1 MSLAHIQN
9 RQEPTIFGKNL
20 NVLNSATT
28 INGNVVVNGTI
39 NGTSS
44 QGQND
49 NNVWTGTNTYSV
61 QRPTCSISSVN
72 NNDAVNENNL
82 VTLLSSNSIINKTAT
97 WTGSNTFTQ
106 NVNASSSTLNPSSST
121 DAVIGNYLMSSL
133 DARANSIPSS
143 NNTWTGTN
151 TFSNYIPTRN
161 IDETNSNSAVTK
173 QYVDTKLTST
183 AKGNAVS
190 SVSQTPL
197 SSYNFGTQYLAHQ
210 IQFIGAGGGSTSGA
224 SGDCSPNF
232 AGVSGGC
239 GVCATLFV
247 LMYSPLAAS
256 QSLPTNLGRFSI
268 DVGVGGKA
276 GVGCGSDSSSGN
288 GGATVLYGTAIS
300 GVGLTSTTHQI
311 IRCNGGFG
319 FTGTCGQA
327 GTTSQAT
334 YSNINSNM
342 VSPYSKCNG
351 RQGTQNGGE
360 IYQYAGYDKYGAG
373 APGLKC
379 SNGIQ
384 GYNGGYTLTS
394 YEI

>member
-1 MSLAHIQN
+1 MSLSHIQN
-9 RQEPTIFGKNL
+9 RTESTTFGKNL
-20 NVLNSATT
+20 NVLNASTT

-49 NNVWTGTNTYSV
+49 NNIWTGTNTYSV
-61 QRPTCSISSVN
+61 QRPTCSISPVN
-72 NNDAVNENNL
+72 NSDAVNENNL
-82 VTLLSSNSIINKTAT
+82 ISSFSSNSIINKNAT

-106 NVNASSSTLNPSSST
+106 NVNCASNLNPSSST
-121 DAVIGNYLMSSL
+121 DAVTGNYLISSL
-133 DARANSIPSS
+133 DARASSIPSS

-151 TFSNYIPTRN
+151 TFTNYIPARN
-161 IDETNSNSAVTK
+161 IDESNSNSAVTK

-183 AKGNAVS
+183 AIGNAVS
-190 SVSQTPL
+190 SASQTSL

-224 SGDCSPNF
+224 SGDCSPNY

-239 GVCATLFV
+239 GVSATLFV

-256 QSLPTNLGRFSI
+256 QGLATNLGRFSI
-268 DVGVGGKA
+268 DVGVGGTA
-276 GVGCGSDSSSGN
+276 GVGCGPDSSSGN
-288 GGATVLYGTAIS
+288 GRSSILYGVAIS
-300 GVGLTSTTHQI
+300 GVGLSPSTHQI
-311 IRCNGGFG
+311 VKSNGGFG

-327 GTTSQAT
+327 GTTQQAT
-334 YSNINSNM
+334 YSNVNSNM
-342 VSPYSKCNG
+342 VSPYSKCDG

-360 IYQYAGYDKYGAG
+360 IYQYAGYNKYGAG
-373 APGLKC
+373 AAGLKC

-384 GYNGGYTLTS
+384 GYNGGYILTS

>member
-1 MSLAHIQN
+1 MSLSHIQF
-9 RQEPTIFGKNL
+9 RTEPTIFGKNL
-20 NVLNSATT
+20 NVLNASTT
-28 INGNVVVNGTI
+28 INGNVVVNGSV

-49 NNVWTGTNTYSV
+49 NNIWTGTNTYSV
-61 QRPTCSISSVN
+61 ERPTCSKSSVN
-72 NNDAVNENNL
+72 NSDAVNENNL
-82 VTLLSSNSIINKTAT
+82 LSLLTSNSIINKNAT
-97 WTGSNTFTQ
+97 WSGSNTFTQ
-106 NVNASSSTLNPSSST
+106 NVNVPSANLNPSSST
-121 DAVIGNYLMSSL
+121 DAVIGEYLMSSL

-151 TFSNYIPTRN
+151 TFSNYIPARN
-161 IDETNSNSAVTK
+161 IDESNSNSAVTK

-183 AKGNAVS
+183 ALGNAVS
-190 SVSQTPL
+190 SASQT
-197 SSYNFGTQYLAHQ
+197 SFNDNNFGTQYLAHQ

-247 LMYSPLAAS
+247 LMYSPLAVS
-256 QSLPTNLGRFSI
+256 QGLGTNLGRFSI
-268 DVGVGGKA
+268 DVGIGGKA
-276 GVGCGSDSSSGN
+276 GIGCGTDSSSGN
-288 GGATVLYGTAIS
+288 GSATVLYGTAIS
-300 GVGLTSTTHQI
+300 SVGLTSTTHQI
-311 IRCNGGFG
+311 LRCNGGFG
-319 FTGTCGQA
+319 FNGTCGQA

-342 VSPYSKCNG
+342 VSPYSRCNG
-351 RQGTQNGGE
+351 RSGTQNGGE
-360 IYQYAGYDKYGAG
+360 IFQYAGYDKYGAG
-373 APGLKC
+373 AAGLKC
-379 SNGIQ
+379 SNGLQ